1 MRIRIAKE
9 FIWEMSHRL
18 PFHNGDCKNIHG
30 HTYKVRIEIEGE
42 TDSNGIL
49 IDYYDLS
56 KIVAPVIHEMDHAF
70 LVDENDEL
78 MMNFLSTNKFKHVV
92 VPFTTTAENIAAN
105 LVETLKPRFL
115 DHPNIDTL
123 KIRFYE
129 TSDVFAELEIKIK

>member
-9 FIWEMSHRL
+9 FNWEMSHRL

-49 IDYYDLS
+49 IDYYDLA
-56 KIVAPVIHEMDHAF
+56 KIVAPVIQPMDHAF
-70 LVDENDEL
+70 LVDESDHIML
-78 MMNFLSTNKFKHVV
+78 DFLRENNFKHVV
-92 VPFTTTAENIAAN
+92 VPFTTTAENIVSN
-105 LVETLKPRFL
+105 LINKLKPRFQ
-115 DHPNIDTL
+115 DHQNIDTL
-123 KIRFYE
+123 KIRFHE